1 MCQPNPIHQ
10 REVVWNLATGAVP
23 HKVELRYSNTVRVE
37 LCKIEIEWWE
47 VSREPTLEVHTPLAC
62 NVIGYKEVADPSFE
76 VLSNRRCK
84 GVVRIDVSTEMRL
97 VQWSRDLGT
106 DIPFATLKIG
116 GTVASNKRMTT

>member
-1 MCQPNPIHQ
+1 M
-10 REVVWNLATGAVP
+10 P
-23 HKVELRYSNTVRVE
+23 HKVELWYSNTLRVK

-62 NVIGYKEVADPSFE
+62 NVIGYKEVVDPCFE

-97 VQWSRDLGT
+97 VQWSRFRD
-106 DIPFATLKIG
+106 
-116 GTVASNKRMTT
+116 